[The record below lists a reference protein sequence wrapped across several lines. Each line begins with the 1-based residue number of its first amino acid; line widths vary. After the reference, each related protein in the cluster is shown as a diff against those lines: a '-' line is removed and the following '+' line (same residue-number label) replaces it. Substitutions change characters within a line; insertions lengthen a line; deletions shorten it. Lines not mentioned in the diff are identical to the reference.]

1 MADGVVTC
9 ASCGE
14 ANRGRARFCDHCGG
28 ELRQAG
34 ERPPSGNRTVT
45 ILDVDLVG
53 STRLSERLSSEAFPK
68 VVKAFYDVVDKAVA
82 EHGGTVENHVGDGV
96 LAVFGRPEPGVDDA
110 LRAVRAALTIRSAMP
125 DLNRDVAEWGA
136 DLRVHSAVNTGE
148 VSLAAL
154 LSGEKV
160 VLADPA
166 NVCAKL
172 NENARDGQIL
182 IGEATWHLVRDD
194 VRVNPGDPLTLRLGS
209 REAPVQAWRVLG
221 LEPEGS
227 QSSTEARMVGRERY
241 MAQLGL
247 HYDRVVDDRCCV
259 LVTILGPA
267 GIGKSRLVAE
277 FLGTLGDGDC
287 FVLQGRCLPYGDAIA
302 SRPIEQMLRTAAGVL
317 PDDDLH
323 ETERK
328 LLEVIADPS
337 SPTDGARGAAD
348 QRVTALVARML
359 HVPTELSGEP
369 GDRLFALQQFFERMA
384 ELRPLVLVID
394 GLHDA
399 QAPLVEFIE
408 HLAGALSEA
417 PVLLICMARSEFFE
431 RRAISG
437 MTLLDAASMLLKPLD
452 EEEAEEVI
460 LQILR
465 PEPARELLEPI
476 AREVLEPIAR
486 AAGGNP
492 LHLRHLVSMLVE
504 QGRLGIEEGHWRVRG
519 DLSELQ
525 TPPKIDAVLGTRL
538 GRLGDFEKLVIE
550 RAAVVGERF
559 SEADLVA
566 LLIPELSREQVQAAM
581 RELVRRNLVQRDPAA
596 LAAGQDMDGYTF
608 DHMLIQDSAYRRM
621 DGETRAEL
629 HARYARWLQEHA
641 SERAPES
648 EGHDHSDSA
657 RIVEQ
662 VGYHFA
668 SAYEELL
675 ALRKRED
682 AITRDLARQAG
693 EHLARAG
700 HLHAAEAALLRNGE
714 KPLRRALALL
724 PKGHPARLSVWL
736 DLADVLRD
744 HDPAAAER
752 EYAQVIGAAET
763 AGDKR
768 VEQHARLGQIEAQWV
783 QHPLEG
789 PQALR
794 GQLEDAIREFERQ
807 QDTVGLANAYR
818 LRANVD
824 YSRGLSKGA
833 LQDVRHALALAER
846 SGDERL
852 AAKIIQLYC
861 VILFWGPTPL
871 AEVRPRVEERLAW
884 ASDRELQSLEAFALT
899 LLARIA
905 VLQGDIDE
913 AQGLLAQSKVVAPL
927 TPRRRGGL
935 RREAPVAELLTR
947 AAVTLSEA
955 LVEIGA
961 GDLPAAEKV
970 LTESN
975 EALEREGKNVPRAN
989 VAAMLARVLLLQGD
1003 RDEEAEQHV
1012 EQCMRLALDDQVD
1025 VQIKWRSARAR
1036 LLARAGRL
1044 DEAERLA
1051 DEAVTLAEDSEQP
1064 GTQAEAH
1071 FDKAEVLMLAGKAAA
1086 AAGAARKA
1094 ADLYEAKGCTVAAAE
1109 SRELLRRLEA
1119 S

>member
-1 MADGVVTC
+1 MADQVTC

-14 ANRGRARFCDHCGG
+14 ANRARARFCDHCGS
-28 ELRQAG
+28 ELRQAA
-34 ERPPSGNRTVT
+34 ELPPSGNRTVT
-45 ILDVDLVG
+45 ILCVDLVG
-53 STRLSERLSSEAFPK
+53 SSRLGEQLSPEIFPR
-68 VVKAFYDVVDKAVA
+68 VVKAFYEVVDTAVA
-82 EHGGTVENHVGDGV
+82 DHGGTVESHAGDGV
-96 LAVFGRPEPGVDDA
+96 FAVFGRPEPGVDDA
-110 LRAVRAALTIRSAMP
+110 LRAVRAALAVRSAMP
-125 DLNRDVAEWGA
+125 DLNRQVAEWGV

-154 LSGEKV
+154 LSGEAV
-160 VLADPA
+160 TLADPA

-172 NENARDGQIL
+172 NEKARDGQIL

-194 VRVNPGDPLTLRLGS
+194 VRATPGDPLTLRLGT
-209 REAPVQAWRVLG
+209 REAPVSAWRVQG

-227 QSSTEARMVGRERY
+227 QPSSEARMVGRERY
-241 MAQLGL
+241 MAELGL
-247 HYDRVVDDRCCV
+247 YYDRSVDDRCCV
-259 LVTILGPA
+259 LVTVLGPA

-277 FLGTLGDGDC
+277 FLETLGNDHC

-302 SRPIEQMLRTAAGVL
+302 SRPIEQMLRTAAGIL
-317 PDDDLH
+317 PDDDLG

-328 LLEVIADPS
+328 LLEVITDPAG
-337 SPTDGARGAAD
+337 DVDAARGAAD
-348 QRVTALVARML
+348 QRVTVLVARTL
-359 HVPTELSGEP
+359 HAPPELSGEP

-399 QAPLVEFIE
+399 QTPLVEFIE
-408 HLAGALSEA
+408 HLAGALSETS
-417 PVLLICMARSEFFE
+417 VLLICMARSEFFE

-437 MTLLDAASMLLKPLD
+437 MTLLDAAAMLLKPLD

-460 LQILR
+460 LQIVQ
-465 PEPARELLEPI
+465 PEPP
-476 AREVLEPIAR
+476 REVLEAIAR

-504 QGRLGIEEGHWRVRG
+504 QGRLSLEEGQWRVLG

-538 GRLGDFEKLVIE
+538 GRLGDFERLVIE

-559 SEADLVA
+559 SEVDVVA
-566 LLIPELSREQVQAAM
+566 LLTGELSRQQVQAAI
-581 RELVRRNLVQRDPAA
+581 RELVRRDLLQRDRTTLVRAH
-596 LAAGQDMDGYTF
+596 DVDGYMFT
-608 DHMLIQDSAYRRM
+608 HMLIQDSAYRRL
-621 DGETRAEL
+621 DGETRGEL

-641 SERAPES
+641 RLQAPES
-648 EGHDHSDSA
+648 DDGDPYRFDSA

-675 ALRKRED
+675 ALRKRAD
-682 AITRDLARQAG
+682 DTTRDLARQAG

-700 HLHAAEAALLRNGE
+700 HLHAAEASLLRVGE

-724 PKGHPARLSVWL
+724 PEGHPQRPGVWL

-752 EYAQVIGAAET
+752 EYDQVIATAEA
-763 AGDKR
+763 AGDER
-768 VEQHARLGQIEAQWV
+768 VSHHARLGQIEAQWV
-783 QHPLEG
+783 QHPMEGPLEG

-794 GQLEDAIREFERQ
+794 ERLDDAIREFERL
-807 QDTVGLANAYR
+807 QDPVGLANAYR
-818 LRANVD
+818 LRANLD

-852 AAKIIQLYC
+852 AAKITQLYC

-871 AEVRPRVEERLAW
+871 AEVRPSIEERLRW
-884 ASDRELQSLEAFALT
+884 ARDRELQSLEAFALT

-905 VLQGDIDE
+905 VLQGEIVE
-913 AQGLLAQSKVVAPL
+913 AQRFLAQSKLVVPL
-927 TPRRRGGL
+927 NPRRYSGL

-955 LVEIGA
+955 LVELGA
-961 GDLPAAEKV
+961 GDLPAAEKI
-970 LTESN
+970 LAESYA
-975 EALEREGKNVPRAN
+975 ALEHEGKNVPRAN
-989 VAAMLARVLLLQGD
+989 VAAMLARVLLLQGGRD
-1003 RDEEAEQHV
+1003 REATEYVEE
-1012 EQCMRLALDDQVD
+1012 CRRLALDDQVD
-1025 VQIKWRSARAR
+1025 VQIKWRSAQAR

-1051 DEAVTLAEDSEQP
+1051 DEAVTMAERSEQP
-1064 GTQAEAH
+1064 STQAEALL
-1071 FDKAEVLMLAGKAAA
+1071 DKAEVLSTVGKAAA
-1086 AAGAARKA
+1086 AAEAARRA
-1094 ADLYEAKGCTVAAAE
+1094 AELYEAKGSAVSATRA
-1109 SRELLRRLEA
+1109 REMLVRLEG

>member
-1 MADGVVTC
+1 MADQVTC

-14 ANRGRARFCDHCGG
+14 ANRERARFCDHCGS
-28 ELRQAG
+28 ELRQAA

-53 STRLSERLSSEAFPK
+53 STRLSEQLSSEVFPR

-82 EHGGTVENHVGDGV
+82 DHGGTVESRAGDGV

-110 LRAVRAALTIRSAMP
+110 LRAVRAALAVRNAMP
-125 DLNRDVAEWGA
+125 DLNEQVAEWGV

-154 LSGEKV
+154 LSGEEV
-160 VLADPA
+160 TLADPA

-172 NENARDGQIL
+172 NDKAREGQVL

-194 VRVNPGDPLTLRLGS
+194 VRVQPGDPLTLRLGS
-209 REAPVQAWRVLG
+209 REAPVRAWRVLG

-227 QSSTEARMVGRERY
+227 HPSNEARMVGRERY

-247 HYDRVVDDRCCV
+247 YYDRAVDDRCCV
-259 LVTILGPA
+259 LVTVLGPA

-277 FLGTLGDGDC
+277 FLSTLGNDDC

-302 SRPIEQMLRTAAGVL
+302 SRPIEQMLRTAAGIL
-317 PDDDLH
+317 PDDDLR

-328 LLEVIADPS
+328 LLEVIADPEL
-337 SPTDGARGAAD
+337 PADGVRNTTD
-348 QRVTALVARML
+348 QRVTALVTRML
-359 HVPTELSGEP
+359 HAPPELSGEP

-384 ELRPLVLVID
+384 EVRPLVLVVD

-399 QAPLVEFIE
+399 QPPLVEFIE

-460 LQILR
+460 LQILQ
-465 PEPARELLEPI
+465 PEPP
-476 AREVLEPIAR
+476 REVVEAIAR

-504 QGRLGIEEGHWRVRG
+504 QGRLSLEEGRWRVRG

-538 GRLGDFEKLVIE
+538 GRLGDSEKLVVE

-559 SEADLVA
+559 SEADVVA
-566 LLIPELSREQVQAAM
+566 LVTPELSREDVHIAL
-581 RELVRRNLVQRDPAA
+581 RELVRRDLLQRDRATLVRA
-596 LAAGQDMDGYTF
+596 DHDLDGYMF
-608 DHMLIQDSAYRRM
+608 SHMLIQDSAYRRL

-629 HARYARWLQEHA
+629 HARYARWLQEQA
-641 SERAPES
+641 RQRAPES
-648 EGHDHSDSA
+648 QGNDHDRFASA
-657 RIVEQ
+657 KLVEQ

-675 ALRKRED
+675 ALGKRED
-682 AITRDLARQAG
+682 AITRDLATQAG

-700 HLHAAEAALLRNGE
+700 HLHAAEAALLRIGE

-724 PKGHPARLSVWL
+724 PQGHPDRLTAWL

-744 HDPAAAER
+744 HEPAAAER
-752 EYAQVIGAAET
+752 EYVQVIAAAEQ
-763 AGDKR
+763 AGDRR
-768 VEQHARLGQIEAQWV
+768 VEHHARLGQIEAQWV
-783 QHPLEG
+783 QHPMEG

-794 GQLEDAIREFERQ
+794 ERLEDAIREFERQ
-807 QDTVGLANAYR
+807 QDPVGLANAYR

-852 AAKIIQLYC
+852 AAKSTQLYC

-871 AEVRPRVEERLAW
+871 AEVRLRVEERLRW
-884 ASDRELQSLEAFALT
+884 ARERELRSLEAFTLT

-905 VLQGDIDE
+905 VLQGDIAE
-913 AQGLLAQSKVVAPL
+913 AQRFLAQSKVVAPSN
-927 TPRRRGGL
+927 PRRHSGL

-955 LVEIGA
+955 LVKLGA
-961 GDLPAAEKV
+961 GDLPGAEKV
-970 LTESN
+970 LGESD

-989 VAAMLARVLLLQGD
+989 VAAMRARVLLLQGD
-1003 RDEEAEQHV
+1003 RDQEAEQHV
-1012 EQCMRLALDDQVD
+1012 EQCKRLALEDQVD
-1025 VQIKWRSARAR
+1025 VQIKWRSAQAR
-1036 LLARAGRL
+1036 LLGRSGRM

-1051 DEAVTLAEDSEQP
+1051 DEAVSLAERSEQP
-1064 GTQAEAH
+1064 VTQAEAL
-1071 FDKAEVLMLAGKAAA
+1071 FDKAEVLSMAGKAAA
-1086 AAGAARKA
+1086 GAHAARRA
-1094 ADLYEAKGCTVAAAE
+1094 AELYEAKGSTVSAAMA
-1109 SRELLRRLEA
+1109 RELLRQLER